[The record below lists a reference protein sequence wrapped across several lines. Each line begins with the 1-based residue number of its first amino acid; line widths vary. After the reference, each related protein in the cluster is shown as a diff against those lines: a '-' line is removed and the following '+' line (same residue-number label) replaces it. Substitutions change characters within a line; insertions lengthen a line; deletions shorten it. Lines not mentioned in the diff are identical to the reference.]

1 MLYPTL
7 RRLQVF
13 VRVAE
18 TGSFAAAARQL
29 GISQPSVSSHVQ
41 NLEKELAGPLFTRQ
55 SGRRVILNEDGRK
68 LLVHARSM
76 LASASRLEEGAG
88 DRKQGGAQTLSIV
101 CQRSLANTVMR
112 ETLARF
118 AREHR
123 DIRMAVRIAFQEEV
137 IANIRGGTADMG
149 YLLST
154 APVPGV
160 KSKLVGRVR
169 FVIFASP
176 DHPLARRKKI
186 PPAELGE
193 FEFVGPPDHSMFG
206 RTVAAILQT
215 IGVEPLNIVSEG
227 TEFSVVRDL
236 TVAGMGLCCSLEAS
250 VSADVA
256 NREVVV
262 LDIDAPP
269 LSADVLELTPM
280 RNQGERPVQLFS
292 ELLHAEAGNWR

>member
-13 VRVAE
+13 VMVAE

-29 GISQPSVSSHVQ
+29 GISQPSVSSHIQ
-41 NLEKELAGPLFTRQ
+41 NLEKELAGPLFVREA
-55 SGRRVILNEDGRK
+55 GRRADLNADGRK
-68 LLVHARSM
+68 LLAHARSM
-76 LASASRLEEGAG
+76 LASASKLGEGAG
-88 DRKQGGAQTLSIV
+88 NRKSHGAETFSIV

-112 ETLARF
+112 EPLARF

-137 IANIRGGTADMG
+137 ITNIRGGTANVG
-149 YLLST
+149 YLLSNT
-154 APVPGV
+154 PIAGV
-160 KSKLVGRVR
+160 RSKLIGRLR
-169 FVIFASP
+169 FVVFAAP
-176 DHPLARRKKI
+176 NHPLAVRRRI
-186 PPAELGE
+186 RASELRE
-193 FEFVGPPDHSMFG
+193 FEFVGPPERSMFG
-206 RTVAAILQT
+206 RTVAAMLQT

-250 VSADVA
+250 VRADVA
-256 NREVVV
+256 SGQVVV

-269 LSADVLELTPM
+269 LSADVLELTPAQPGGDGSV
-280 RNQGERPVQLFS
+280 RLFS
-292 ELLHAEAGNWR
+292 ELLNGEAGSWR

>member
-1 MLYPTL
+1 MLFPTL

-13 VRVAE
+13 VKVAE

-29 GISQPSVSSHVQ
+29 GISQPSVSSHIQ
-41 NLEKELAGPLFTRQ
+41 HLEKELAGPLFVREP
-55 SGRRVILNEDGRK
+55 GRRPTLNDGGRK

-76 LASASRLEEGAG
+76 LASASKLEEGVG
-88 DRKQGGAQTLSIV
+88 DRRERGAQTLSIV

-123 DIRMAVRIAFQEEV
+123 DIRTAVRIAFQEEV
-137 IANIRGGTADMG
+137 IANIRSGAADVG
-149 YLLST
+149 YLLSN
-154 APVPGV
+154 VPIAGV
-160 KSKLVGRVR
+160 KAKLIGRVR
-169 FVIFASP
+169 FVVFAAP

-193 FEFVGPPDHSMFG
+193 FEFVGPPERSMFG
-206 RTVAAILQT
+206 RTVTAILQS

-250 VSADVA
+250 VRADIA
-256 NREVVV
+256 SKQVVM

-269 LSADVLELTPM
+269 LFADVLELTPA
-280 RNQGERPVQLFS
+280 RSSGGAPARLFS
-292 ELLHAEAGNWR
+292 ELLHAAAASWR